1 LHVDMPKNQ
10 LARALAYFVMMSAE
24 FRVKWLLSAALCLLA
39 AATVVVAS
47 QDSRPDSS
55 TVFIDATSPNIPWAF
70 VPIGPENVT
79 ALVLEDDK
87 SAWVLFFH
95 EGWLFEPFREAA
107 EQLRGLIRFGLVHRD
122 DRETA
127 ELLNLNTT
135 AGLKFRALPFG
146 PAERK
151 LATCL
156 DTDSFDA
163 AVSHASDSVPSDSI
177 VRVTE
182 KADIQRL
189 LTEAVSSDPTKFTA
203 IFAVRDSTPTLL
215 QRVLAAKLSSVY
227 NFGLLVRAKAGEQLD
242 WFGPPGYSSPVP
254 GLLVLQLQAGAGADG
269 LATVEISRLD
279 ESGIVR
285 EDKDG
290 ELTYAESLRFLV
302 EYNRNFRA
310 ELLGKNRADDSEMR
324 LLSGLLRRE
333 RLAFG
338 IVDLS
343 DRPAPTPDE
352 QQQEDSMKSNN
363 EEL

>member
-1 LHVDMPKNQ
+1 MPKNQ

-189 LTEAVSSDPTKFTA
+189 LTEAHANSAAARPGGE
-203 IFAVRDSTPTLL
+203 AVQRVQLRPAGPGEGGRAAGLVRPARLL
-215 QRVLAAKLSSVY
+215 QPGAGAPGAA
-227 NFGLLVRAKAGEQLD
+227 AA
-242 WFGPPGYSSPVP
+242 
-254 GLLVLQLQAGAGADG
+254 AGAGADG

-310 ELLGKNRADDSEMR
+310 ELLGENRADDSEMR

-343 DRPAPTPDE
+343 ARPAPTPDSSSSSR
-352 QQQEDSMKSNN
+352 QDSMKSNN